1 MDCVNKT
8 EIPYNDCLK
17 PCQGLY
23 VDVKKQPVEI
33 VQVPQYQIMMKAY
46 ENYTWFQ
53 NNIDSQ
59 RQSLKGT
66 LHLYIIQ
73 YFSDSWLCANTNL
86 TCTNRYTT

>member
-1 MDCVNKT
+1 MDCLKKT
-8 EIPYNDCLK
+8 EIPYDDCLK

-23 VDVKKQPVEI
+23 VDVKKEPVEI

-59 RQSLKGT
+59 RQSLKGILLI
-66 LHLYIIQ
+66 LHLYTLLHII
-73 YFSDSWLCANTNL
+73 FWTVDCVL
-86 TCTNRYTT
+86 TLT

>member
-1 MDCVNKT
+1 MDCLKKT
-8 EIPYNDCLK
+8 EIPYDDCLK

-23 VDVKKQPVEI
+23 VDVKKEPVEI

-59 RQSLKGT
+59 RQSLKGI
-66 LHLYIIQ
+66 YIITI
-73 YFSDSWLCANTNL
+73 TNL
-86 TCTNRYTT
+86 DSLLCMCVSVY